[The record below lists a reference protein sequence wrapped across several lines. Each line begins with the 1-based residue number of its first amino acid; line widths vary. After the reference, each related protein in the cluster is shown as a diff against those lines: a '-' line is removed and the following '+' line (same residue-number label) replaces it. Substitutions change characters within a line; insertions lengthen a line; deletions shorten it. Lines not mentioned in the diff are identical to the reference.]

1 MAYSNEIGGSAG
13 GGGAGGGAGIGAEAG
28 ARGVSRAT
36 ITGPYRSG
44 NAADFW
50 RMSPRARQVF
60 LKNLGYAVTVDGLSG
75 PQTEDAT
82 KAYLAGVSAAAW
94 NKKGMKPGGGTT
106 RPMAPARAAAS
117 AAQARG
123 MPVAGSPL
131 TPSAAGI
138 GFDRPVKVPAGAN
151 GGGWSGGSAW
161 NPEPTSGY
169 NMGFKPLPMPNIQM
183 PGGPT
188 NLQGILGDLGQ
199 LGYTKID
206 PNDYAATIANLQYDG
221 PIQELI
227 RQRQL
232 AESAGIGAQT
242 SLTDWYKQ
250 LTDQLGMSLADMKSN
265 FAGLKGGLDAS
276 GKGFINAFGGG
287 ANDATGMMGA
297 WADNEVAGLSGLEAA
312 SENFDSRMGP
322 IYASQ
327 EADAKNAARLTT
339 EQQLANLS
347 AQLVEMQ
354 GEKGQAQA
362 AAYYQGLGLNQDMLG
377 NALDMYGKVQGFGQ
391 QSFENQLALAKFR
404 QDWQTGQLQ
413 NSVAAQNADLAQRLA
428 GYQLAGA
435 GADLTSKN
443 IANQQAALD
452 YTTTTAQFRKWLQDN
467 TGKQAGIVD
476 PTGGKLSAPQTADLS
491 DRLYK
496 SLVNPQ
502 TGAPKMGSNAAWSS
516 ILTQLRGLGLNPNAS
531 GVQNLA
537 RMVLKTLFPQ
547 VSFGP
552 RGNPVRSH

>member
-1 MAYSNEIGGSAG
+1 
-13 GGGAGGGAGIGAEAG
+13 
-28 ARGVSRAT
+28 
-36 ITGPYRSG
+36 
-44 NAADFW
+44 
-50 RMSPRARQVF
+50 
-60 LKNLGYAVTVDGLSG
+60 
-75 PQTEDAT
+75 
-82 KAYLAGVSAAAW
+82 
-94 NKKGMKPGGGTT
+94 
-106 RPMAPARAAAS
+106 
-117 AAQARG
+117 
-123 MPVAGSPL
+123 
-131 TPSAAGI
+131 
-138 GFDRPVKVPAGAN
+138 
-151 GGGWSGGSAW
+151 
-161 NPEPTSGY
+161 
-169 NMGFKPLPMPNIQM
+169 MPNIQA

-188 NLQGILGDLGQ
+188 SLGALLGDLGQ

-206 PNDYAATIANLQYDG
+206 PNDYAQTIAGMQFDG

-227 RQRQL
+227 RARQL
-232 AESAGIGAQT
+232 AESQGIGAQT
-242 SLTDWYKQ
+242 SLTDWYNQ
-250 LTDQLGMSLADMKSN
+250 LQSQLGMAAADMKSN
-265 FAGLKGGLDAS
+265 FKGLKSGLDAS

-339 EQQLANLS
+339 EQQLADLQ

-354 GEKGQAQA
+354 HEKGLAQSQ
-362 AAYYQGLGLNQDMLG
+362 AYYQGLGLNQDMLG
-377 NALDMYGKVQGFGQ
+377 NALDMYGKFQDIGQQGFN
-391 QSFENQLALAKFR
+391 NQLALAKFK
-404 QDWQTGQLQ
+404 QDWQTGNLQ

-435 GADLTSKN
+435 AADVQGKN

-476 PTGGKLSAPQTADLS
+476 PTGAKLSAPQTADLS
-491 DRLYK
+491 DRIYK
-496 SLVNPQ
+496 SLINPQ
-502 TGAPKMGSNAAWSS
+502 TGQPKMGSNGAWGYINS
-516 ILTQLRGLGLNPNAS
+516 QLRGLGLNPYAA

-537 RMVLKTLFPQ
+537 RMILKTLYPQ

-552 RGNPVRSH
+552 KGNPVRSH

>member
-1 MAYSNEIGGSAG
+1 MAYVNEIGGSAA
-13 GGGAGGGAGIGAEAG
+13 GGGAGGGAGIGASAG
-28 ARGVSRAT
+28 ARAT
-36 ITGPYRSG
+36 TISGPYKSG
-44 NAADFW
+44 TAADFW

-60 LKNLGYAVTVDGLSG
+60 LRNLGYQVTVDGLAG

-82 KAYLAGVSAAAW
+82 RAYLAGVSAATW
-94 NKKGMKPGGGTT
+94 NKKGLLPGGGTKSVT
-106 RPMAPARAAAS
+106 PPARAAAS
-117 AAQARG
+117 AAAARG
-123 MPVAGSPL
+123 MPVAPSPL
-131 TPSAAGI
+131 TPSPG
-138 GFDRPVKVPAGAN
+138 PALVN
-151 GGGWSGGSAW
+151 KSRT
-161 NPEPTSGY
+161 PTAPAMNAPSNY

-183 PGGPT
+183 PSGPT
-188 NLQGILGDLGQ
+188 SLQGILGDLGQ

-232 AESAGIGAQT
+232 AESAGIGAQN

-265 FAGLKGGLDAS
+265 FAGLKSGLDAS

-297 WADNEVAGLSGLEAA
+297 WAANEVAGLSGLEAA

-354 GEKGQAQA
+354 SEKGQAQA
-362 AAYYQGLGLNQDMLG
+362 KAYYDGLGLNQELLG
-377 NALDMYGKVQGFGQ
+377 NAMDLYGKFQGFGQ
-391 QSFENQLALAKFR
+391 QNFENQLALAKFR
-404 QDWQTGQLQ
+404 QDWQTGNLQ

-435 GADLTSKN
+435 GADLTAKN

-502 TGAPKMGSNAAWSS
+502 TGQPKMGSNAAWSS